1 MNRAIQV
8 LEHLETKLKERSAD
22 IGEALASGAAADYA
36 AYQNLVGQA
45 RGLAAA
51 QMEAND
57 LLRRL
62 KEIDN
67 DD

>member
-1 MNRAIQV
+1 MDDKILQLLLRNLQDRLDGVNAAIV
-8 LEHLETKLKERSAD
+8 K
-22 IGEALASGAAADYA
+22 GAAADYA

-51 QMEAND
+51 QMEVHD
-57 LLRRL
+57 LLRKL
-62 KEIDN
+62 KEAEN

>member
-1 MNRAIQV
+1 MDTKVLQLLLRNLQECLYGVHEAI
-8 LEHLETKLKERSAD
+8 TK
-22 IGEALASGAAADYA
+22 GAAADYA

-51 QMEAND
+51 QMEIND
-57 LLRRL
+57 LLRKL
-62 KEIDN
+62 KETEN